1 MENFL
6 QKKITV
12 LISASIFTLIFFLLP
27 SYTFSAPINGKHIA
41 DSATGKAL
49 NKLGTIGE
57 ITGLGKLDMN
67 DDPSISLYYKIASI
81 VNILIGLAGIIAT
94 IFIIVAGLKWIMAG
108 GNEEQIKSS
117 KDTIKSSVI
126 GIIIIFAAFVLV
138 NFVINNLIDVF
149 I

>member
-1 MENFL
+1 MNFKYKKTIQCL
-6 QKKITV
+6 LFAIISYSLILAPVQFAHAQTPAAPTNPDAIGSARDKLGKIGKITG
-12 LISASIFTLIFFLLP
+12 
-27 SYTFSAPINGKHIA
+27 FSNTEDLSKG
-41 DSATGKAL
+41 D
-49 NKLGTIGE
+49 LG
-57 ITGLGKLDMN
+57 
-67 DDPSISLYYKIASI
+67 LYDKIASI

-126 GIIIIFAAFVLV
+126 GIIVILAAFVLV

-149 I
+149 T